1 MEKQFP
7 DADFGLKR
15 GQKFDFISFLIYI
28 FVEMAELLNKVYKIV
43 KRKVLPAFKKLQQF
57 ILYTYR

>member
-1 MEKQFP
+1 
-7 DADFGLKR
+7 
-15 GQKFDFISFLIYI
+15 
-28 FVEMAELLNKVYKIV
+28 MAELLNKVYKIV